1 TVVVMANARPTIAFS
16 ANGACIGALT
26 QFTNTSF
33 VTGGTIT
40 GWGWDFDNNSTIDD
54 ITLNPSYTYTSSG
67 SQIVNLTAVSNA
79 NCVNT
84 ASNTV
89 VVFPDPSVAFTAN
102 NACQGSPA
110 AFVNNSSIP
119 SGNSISSYS
128 WNFGNNTNSAITNP
142 SQTYAAAGTYTVTLT
157 ATSNNGCTSYIGQ
170 PVTIYPLPVV
180 NLSAPALCEN
190 AGFTFTN
197 TSTISSGSIVSWLWT
212 FGNSSPSSTLAAP
225 SATYSTSQNYIVNL
239 SATSNLGCVNNNSIV
254 VWVNPNPVVNFS
266 SSNVC
271 FGTANVFSNTSNIPT
286 GNIANWI
293 WDFQNDGF
301 PDNSTQNPNFT
312 YSTPGTYSVNLTA
325 VSNAN
330 CISSITKTLTVNPNP
345 VVSLVGNNVCNGT
358 PTTFSNQT
366 TIGYGNTIISYNWS
380 FGNNVFSN
388 QPGPSMTYS
397 TPGTYVVSLSATSNN
412 NCSATNSISVSVFP
426 NPQVNFSSTTACLN
440 QATQFNNSTIISGG
454 TIIKWRW
461 DFDGN
466 GTWDDS
472 TASPSY
478 VYPNFGSFNGRLFAL
493 SNNNCAG
500 QKVNAVVVHA
510 NPVASYQ
517 ANSTCFGD
525 VTNFKNL
532 SSSADGTIISYQWD
546 FNGDNIIDNTI
557 QNPVHTYTANG
568 VYLSKLEVQT
578 QYGCTNVM
586 SKSVYVNPKPVPQ
599 FVASHNTGCP
609 SLCTAF
615 TNQSTIPTGSIV
627 TTQWIFGDNSYPVY
641 EKNPTHCYNTGNY
654 NVTLKLVSDSGCI
667 STRVMQNFVTV
678 YPKPVAGFN
687 YTPEQIDMDEP
698 IIEVTDASTGAGM
711 INYFINDGSSYN
723 KASFTHSFNKEITT
737 KVLIYQIVTNSYGCT
752 DSTYHLID
760 VKPSYAV
767 WVPNAFTPNS
777 DGLNDGW
784 GAKGVGIEKF
794 QMWVF
799 DRWGHVI
806 FETNDINQTWDGK
819 VKGSSEPIKEDVYVW
834 KAEVQDVFHK
844 NHELV
849 GNVTI
854 LK

>member
-1 TVVVMANARPTIAFS
+1 
-16 ANGACIGALT
+16 
-26 QFTNTSF
+26 
-33 VTGGTIT
+33 
-40 GWGWDFDNNSTIDD
+40 
-54 ITLNPSYTYTSSG
+54 
-67 SQIVNLTAVSNA
+67 
-79 NCVNT
+79 
-84 ASNTV
+84 
-89 VVFPDPSVAFTAN
+89 
-102 NACQGSPA
+102 
-110 AFVNNSSIP
+110 
-119 SGNSISSYS
+119 
-128 WNFGNNTNSAITNP
+128 
-142 SQTYAAAGTYTVTLT
+142 
-157 ATSNNGCTSYIGQ
+157 
-170 PVTIYPLPVV
+170 
-180 NLSAPALCEN
+180 
-190 AGFTFTN
+190 
-197 TSTISSGSIVSWLWT
+197 
-212 FGNSSPSSTLAAP
+212 
-225 SATYSTSQNYIVNL
+225 NL